1 MRRRDRRVGSA
12 GMPTWAHGA
21 WNKPALRRIVLVLG
35 GACMLLSA
43 IATPSGAITGGQPD
57 EGRHPYVGGTVL
69 FFPPRNET
77 IVNCTGSLIS
87 PTVFLTAAH
96 CGRHATRR
104 EVSFDE
110 VFDAQTSL
118 RHPGTFHV
126 HPDYDPNRPYDN
138 DVAVIVLD
146 RPVPGVDD
154 STPLPTL
161 PTPRLLDRMK
171 ADGSLNQSTRFTSV
185 GYGFLGF
192 DMGPGGPTRVRGQAR
207 HYSVGSFNALAPEKL
222 HLSQNEALDDGG
234 TCNGDSGGPNF
245 LGGGEGETRI
255 IAGLTSTGDTYCK
268 ATNVTYRLDTETAR
282 QFLGQFVTLPV

>member
-1 MRRRDRRVGSA
+1 MQRRDRRFGSA
-12 GMPTWAHGA
+12 GIPTSRHATRNWR
-21 WNKPALRRIVLVLG
+21 ALRRVVLVLG
-35 GACMLLSA
+35 GACMLLTP

-69 FFPPRNET
+69 FFAPRNET

-110 VFDAQTSL
+110 VFNAETSP
-118 RHPGTFHV
+118 RHPGWFYV
-126 HPDYDPNRPYDN
+126 HPNYDPNRPYDN

-146 RPVPGVDD
+146 NPVPGVDG
-154 STPLPTL
+154 STPLPIL

-171 ADGSLNQSTRFTSV
+171 ADGSLSQSTRFTSV

-207 HYSVGSFNALAPEKL
+207 HYSVGSFNALAPEQL
-222 HLSQNEALDDGG
+222 HLSQNGARDDGG

-245 LGGGEGETRI
+245 LGAGEGETRI